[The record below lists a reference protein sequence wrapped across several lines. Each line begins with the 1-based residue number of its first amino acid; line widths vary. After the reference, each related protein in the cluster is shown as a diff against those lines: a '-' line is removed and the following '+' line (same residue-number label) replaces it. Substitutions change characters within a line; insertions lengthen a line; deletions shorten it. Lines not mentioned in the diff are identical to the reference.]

1 MIEQRSLLDQ
11 TSSLRSYYLAPA
23 VSSYACHQEG
33 TESSPGPMR
42 RPVSVEALKR
52 FSKATLPSKTCVACR
67 RPFAWRK
74 KWSRNWEEVK
84 YCSDRCRDVR
94 IAKPLKATSSKV

>member
-1 MIEQRSLLDQ
+1 M
-11 TSSLRSYYLAPA
+11 
-23 VSSYACHQEG
+23 
-33 TESSPGPMR
+33 
-42 RPVSVEALKR
+42 SVKALKR

-84 YCSDRCRDVR
+84 YCSDRCRAVR